1 MTDKK
6 NILLALSIISF
17 VLLLTAIFVS
27 FDEIEAFGMQFSIIW
42 IPVWTLTIL
51 LPIFNFAE
59 IILERDYISKRIV
72 VALIFNIINMFFIS
86 RHFGFVYFPE

>member
-1 MTDKK
+1 MKDKK
-6 NILLALSIISF
+6 NIYLALSIISF
-17 VLLLTAIFVS
+17 ILLLTAIFVS
-27 FDEIEAFGMQFSIIW
+27 FDEIEALGMQFSLIW

-72 VALIFNIINMFFIS
+72 LALVFNIINMFFII
-86 RHFGFVYFPE
+86 RHFGFEFFPE

>member
-59 IILERDYISKRIV
+59 IILERDSISKRIV
-72 VALIFNIINMFFIS
+72 VALIFNIINMFFII
-86 RHFGFVYFPE
+86 RHFGFEFFPE

>member
-1 MTDKK
+1 MKDKK
-6 NILLALSIISF
+6 NIYLALSIISF
-17 VLLLTAIFVS
+17 ILLLTAIFVS
-27 FDEIEAFGMQFSIIW
+27 FDKIEALGMQFSLIW

-72 VALIFNIINMFFIS
+72 LALVFNIINMFFII
-86 RHFGFVYFPE
+86 RHFGFEFFPE

>member
-1 MTDKK
+1 MIDKK

-17 VLLLTAIFVS
+17 LLMLTAIFVS
-27 FDEIEAFGMQFSIIW
+27 FDKIEAFGMQFSLIW
-42 IPVWTLTIL
+42 IPVWILSIL

-72 VALIFNIINMFFIS
+72 VALVFNIINMFFII
-86 RHFGFVYFPE
+86 RHFGFEFFPE

>member
-27 FDEIEAFGMQFSIIW
+27 FDEIETFGMQFSIIW

-59 IILERDYISKRIV
+59 IILERDSISKRIV
-72 VALIFNIINMFFIS
+72 VALIFNIINMFFII
-86 RHFGFVYFPE
+86 RHFGFEFFPE

>member
-17 VLLLTAIFVS
+17 LLLLTAIFVS
-27 FDEIEAFGMQFSIIW
+27 FEKIEAFGIQFSIIW
-42 IPVWTLTIL
+42 IPVWILSIL

>member
-59 IILERDYISKRIV
+59 IILERDSISKRIV
-72 VALIFNIINMFFIS
+72 VALVFNIINMFFII
-86 RHFGFVYFPE
+86 RHFGFEFFPE

>member
-1 MTDKK
+1 MTNKK
-6 NILLALSIISF
+6 NIFLALSIISF

-42 IPVWTLTIL
+42 IPVWILSIL

-59 IILERDYISKRIV
+59 IILERNRISKRIV
-72 VALIFNIINMFFIS
+72 VALIFNIINMFLII
-86 RHFGFVYFPE
+86 RHFGFVFFPE

>member
-17 VLLLTAIFVS
+17 LLLLTAIFVS
-27 FDEIEAFGMQFSIIW
+27 FNKIEAFGMQFSITW
-42 IPVWTLTIL
+42 IPVWVLTIL

-59 IILERDYISKRIV
+59 IIVERDYINKRIV
-72 VALIFNIINMFFIS
+72 VALVFNIINMLFII
-86 RHFGFVYFPE
+86 RHFAFAFFPE

>member
-6 NILLALSIISF
+6 NIFLALSIISF

-27 FDEIEAFGMQFSIIW
+27 FDKIEALGMQFSIIW
-42 IPVWTLTIL
+42 IPVWILTIF

-59 IILERDYISKRIV
+59 IILERDYTSKRIV

-86 RHFGFVYFPE
+86 RHFGFVFFPE